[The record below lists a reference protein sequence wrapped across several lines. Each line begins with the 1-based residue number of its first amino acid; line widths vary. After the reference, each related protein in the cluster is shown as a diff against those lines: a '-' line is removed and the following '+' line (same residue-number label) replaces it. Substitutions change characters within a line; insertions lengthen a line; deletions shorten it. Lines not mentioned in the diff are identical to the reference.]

1 MNSLLMLRICAVV
14 AISLVAAKPFMKTGL
29 IQSTLRGT
37 PISTAPRVTPG
48 DGAGPPPEQPRY
60 ARKPGDADIVIW
72 SGHSSVPVFFQ
83 TVLAC
88 LWIAIIGSLPFI
100 IPVSDH
106 RPVTKTQKVVGAAML
121 TVLFGGVYLFTNI
134 ILFESVHFTQ
144 TRPLTIIECIYFMS
158 QVITTVGYG
167 DIVPAKVRG
176 QVFVGLYV
184 LGALFIIAMLVSDV
198 TAHVARAAQKY
209 RDKLVGD
216 LAKSVVAQHEREA
229 REGKVASRS
238 SSVHDLIAPQRPST
252 QALMVSL
259 GCFAVIDICW
269 IIFFSNYPGEQKTMF
284 QALYMSVIT
293 LSTVGLGA
301 FTPLTEGGMI
311 FGAFFMLFGSA
322 ALVSSV
328 SNFCEVVVKM
338 NEYERF
344 NGESKKNAA
353 KHLKQI
359 VGKDGK
365 QVNQMQF
372 FEWSVLNQ
380 KLMSQDQIQG
390 VLEAFD
396 NLGPKNGVVDFRSVE
411 ASMGVILSP
420 RPQSPRPQN

>member
-1 MNSLLMLRICAVV
+1 MMNSLIMLRILAIL
-14 AISLVAAKPFMKTGL
+14 AISCGAAKPFPKTGL

-37 PISTAPRVTPG
+37 PISTAPQMTPG
-48 DGAGPPPEQPRY
+48 EGSGPPPEQPRY
-60 ARKPGDADIVIW
+60 ARKPGDAVVVIW
-72 SGHSSVPVFFQ
+72 PEHSNVPVFIQ
-83 TVLAC
+83 TCLAC
-88 LWIAIIGSLPFI
+88 VWILILASLPFI
-100 IPVSDH
+100 IPVLDK
-106 RPVTKTQKVVGAAML
+106 RDVTKTQKVVGAAML
-121 TVLFGGVYLFTNI
+121 TVLFGGLYLFTNI
-134 ILFESVHFTQ
+134 ILFESVHFEQ

-176 QVFVGLYV
+176 QVFVGMYV
-184 LGALFIIAMLVSDV
+184 LGALFIIAMLVSEV
-198 TAHVARAAQKY
+198 TTHVSLAAQKY
-209 RDKLVGD
+209 RERLLKENGQQQQQQQDKKD
-216 LAKSVVAQHEREA
+216 
-229 REGKVASRS
+229 GKVGSRS
-238 SSVHDLIAPQRPST
+238 SSVHDLIVPQKPSPRDFFISI
-252 QALMVSL
+252 A
-259 GCFAVIDICW
+259 CFAVIDICW
-269 IIFFSNYPGEQKTMF
+269 ICFFSNYPGEQKTMF

-328 SNFCEVVVKM
+328 SNFCALVVKM
-338 NEYERF
+338 NEFERF
-344 NGESKKNAA
+344 SGDSKIKAT

-359 VGKDGK
+359 VGQGAK

-380 KLMSQDQIQG
+380 KLMSETQIKG

-396 NLGPKNGVVDFRSVE
+396 NLQPVNGVVDFRTVE

-420 RPQSPRPQN
+420 RQ